1 MKTVIVATTIALGLL
16 SQTAFADTLVV
27 YSAGPKPLAMGL
39 AKEFEAKTGI
49 KVDMFQSTAGKIMAR
64 YQAEKANPQVDV
76 MISAAWGDAI
86 TLDQAGELAAY
97 ASPESANVPAFL
109 KTPTYVAQGAA
120 ALTMVYNTKSKMP
133 APTSWADLTKP
144 EYRDQVTMPDPAS
157 SGSALTLMQGLVTK
171 NGDAAWDLFAKL
183 NANGML
189 VAGANAAALNP
200 VLQGERSVVFGAV
213 DYIAMGQ
220 KAKGESIEV
229 IYPTD
234 GTVLAPR
241 PIMILKSSKRQDAA
255 KQFVDFVMSE
265 AGQKLVANVLLLP
278 GRTDIPAKRPGFSE
292 LSIIEFDEVAG
303 AANAAADKAKFAT
316 IMAK

>member
-1 MKTVIVATTIALGLL
+1 MKSLITATALLIGLTVQAA
-16 SQTAFADTLVV
+16 SADTLVV

-86 TLDQAGELAAY
+86 TLDQAGELVAY
-97 ASPESANVPAFL
+97 TSPEAATVPAFL
-109 KTPTYVAQGAA
+109 KTSHYVAQGAA
-120 ALTMVYNTKSKMP
+120 ALTMVYNTKSKVP
-133 APTSWADLTKP
+133 APTAWADLTKP

-171 NGDAAWDLFAKL
+171 NGEAAWDLFTQLKT
-183 NANGML
+183 NGIL

-200 VLQGERSVVFGAV
+200 VLQGERAVVFGAV
-213 DYIAMGQ
+213 DYIAMGS

-241 PIMILKSSKRQDAA
+241 PIMIMKSSTRQDMA

-265 AGQKLVANVLLLP
+265 AGQKLVADVLLLP
-278 GRTDIPAKRPGFSE
+278 GRTDIPAKRPGFAD

-303 AANAAADKAKFAT
+303 AANAAADKAKFAA